1 MTLDQTA
8 CGLILRQSGVQFPLR
23 PMGALHLSCCLSVY
37 IRRCSP
43 RRRDSMADSRS
54 SDEFQQEENSEEEE
68 SPGGEEL
75 NLEEVLRLGGTQKY
89 NTKGRAVVAWG
100 TARPTLMDPRRGCRG
115 FDSRTHADY
124 ILLAAINDS
133 TELVD
138 GGMKEAID
146 DLEEGELE
154 GFISKLGIRA
164 HTGSQSVPDEPEGGA
179 AADHRK
185 GKKAVKAS
193 AADQVSG
200 SQSKKQKKKED
211 VPVPP
216 GKKPKQNPAQFEF
229 QARQVLLIKPG
240 GKWFELEYASEG
252 SDTPQDAAVVSRY
265 KALAQRLFES
275 EVELY
280 RTKKNL
286 QRGANSAWMKTV
298 VSSGALADRMAA
310 MTLLVQDAPV
320 HMLEHVETLVSMV
333 KRKGSRRMGL
343 MALDTMREL
352 LLSDLLPEHRKL
364 RPFPQHPFDQ
374 LEERASGNRDAR
386 DRRLILW
393 YFEHQLKQQVAQFV
407 AALDGVGHDT
417 VAATKA
423 KALAA
428 AHELLSGRPE
438 QERALLVQVVN
449 KLGDPDYK
457 MAAKAAHL
465 LETLLHNHPNMKAV
479 VCCEVERLMFRP
491 NVGAKAQYYAVCF
504 LSQVML
510 SHDEAPLAAKL
521 IAVYFSFFGACVKRK
536 DVESKMLSALLTGV
550 NRAYPYADAG
560 DEKVREQLDTLFRV
574 VHLAKFNT
582 AVQALMLLFQV
593 LDAQQSVS
601 DRFYVA
607 LYRKLLDPGLAA
619 SPRQNL
625 FLNLLFKALKADVAP
640 RRVKAFAKR
649 LLQVAAQQGACFAAG
664 ALFLVSEVMK
674 AKPGLRMLLQQG
686 EDEEEEEE
694 EFKDVCEE
702 EEEEE
707 SPEPATRPTASWVH
721 HQNLEGGRSS
731 QNYDPVHRNPLF
743 CGADR
748 SPLWEL
754 HRLSLHFHPSVSL
767 FARTVLQVTPE
778 PGPVLQ
784 NPTWVSRVSCP
795 QGEPVQYSGDPL
807 QDFTLIRFLDRFVFR
822 NPKQLRGK
830 QNTDSAALR
839 PKQRFPVGSL
849 PVNGAE
855 FLSRDENQIPVDQVF
870 FHRFFKKRQQEK
882 QSRQPR
888 PDGDEA
894 SVESVE
900 DDEFEEALDSLEA
913 DFANVPDGDLD
924 FAGNVRSKKGKDS
937 EDSDLEDDLDDEEVS
952 LGSMDEEDFGED
964 AGGTFMDPEDD
975 DDEGRERPSGR
986 SGWLPPGLSRFVPP
1000 AGPELED
1007 GEDEDVPEGRFGSS
1021 SSSLMIR
1028 WDPNRKCV
1036 FLPAGS
1042 GEEAELPAIP
1052 KTRKRKSFKEPDFSG
1067 LLEPQKD
1074 KKRKQRKDGG
1084 VCASAEEFGSLL
1096 DENTDCKLDNISL
1109 NAMANS
1115 DRAGL
1120 KQLKWESQRDDWI
1133 HGRDSQTLR
1142 RRKSSFIRRKT
1153 RGRGAFRR
1161 NRK

>member
-1 MTLDQTA
+1 
-8 CGLILRQSGVQFPLR
+8 
-23 PMGALHLSCCLSVY
+23 
-37 IRRCSP
+37 CSP

-54 SDEFQQEENSEEEE
+54 SDESQQEENSEEEE
-68 SPGGEEL
+68 TPGGEEL
-75 NLEEVLRLGGTQKY
+75 NLEEVLRLGGTQ
-89 NTKGRAVVAWG
+89 
-100 TARPTLMDPRRGCRG
+100 
-115 FDSRTHADY
+115 ADY

-138 GGMKEAID
+138 GGMKGAID

-164 HTGSQSVPDEPEGGA
+164 HTGSQSVPDQPEGGA

-185 GKKAVKAS
+185 GKKAVEAS
-193 AADQVSG
+193 AADQVSS
-200 SQSKKQKKKED
+200 SQSKKQKKKEV

-216 GKKPKQNPAQFEF
+216 GKKPKQNLAQFEF
-229 QARQVLLIKPG
+229 QPRQVLLIKPG
-240 GKWFELEYASEG
+240 RKWFELEYASEG

-343 MALDTMREL
+343 MALDTLREL

-364 RPFPQHPFDQ
+364 RPFAQRPFDQ

-393 YFEHQLKQQVAQFV
+393 YFEHQLKQQVAEFV
-407 AALDGVGHDT
+407 AALDEVGHDT

-521 IAVYFSFFGACVKRK
+521 I
-536 DVESKMLSALLTGV
+536 VESKMLSALLTGV

-619 SPRQNL
+619 APRQNL

-664 ALFLVSEVMK
+664 ALFLVSELMK

-686 EDEEEEEE
+686 EDGAEEDE

-702 EEEEE
+702 RRHDEEEEEEE
-707 SPEPATRPTASWVH
+707 SLADKPEGGVAEPATRPTASWVH

-767 FARTVLQVTPE
+767 FARTVLQ
-778 PGPVLQ
+778 
-784 NPTWVSRVSCP
+784 
-795 QGEPVQYSGDPL
+795 GEPVQYTGDPL

-849 PVNGAE
+849 PVNGVE
-855 FLSRDENQIPVDQVF
+855 FLSRDESQIPVDQVF

-882 QSRQPR
+882 QSRRPR
-888 PDGDEA
+888 PDGDDE
-894 SVESVE
+894 SVESVD
-900 DDEFEEALDSLEA
+900 DDEFEEALDSLET
-913 DFANVPDGDLD
+913 DFTNVPDGDLD
-924 FAGNVRSKKGKDS
+924 FAGNVRSKKGRDS

-964 AGGTFMDPEDD
+964 EGGTFMDPDEDD
-975 DDEGRERPSGR
+975 D
-986 SGWLPPGLSRFVPP
+986 
-1000 AGPELED
+1000 
-1007 GEDEDVPEGRFGSS
+1007 
-1021 SSSLMIR
+1021 
-1028 WDPNRKCV
+1028 
-1036 FLPAGS
+1036 GS

-1052 KTRKRKSFKEPDFSG
+1052 QTRKRKSSKEPDFSG
-1067 LLEPQKD
+1067 PLEPEKE
-1074 KKRKQRKDGG
+1074 KKRRKDRG
-1084 VCASAEEFGSLL
+1084 VFASAEEFGSLL
-1096 DENTDCKLDNISL
+1096 DENTDCKLDNIGL

>member
-1 MTLDQTA
+1 
-8 CGLILRQSGVQFPLR
+8 
-23 PMGALHLSCCLSVY
+23 
-37 IRRCSP
+37 
-43 RRRDSMADSRS
+43 MADSRS
-54 SDEFQQEENSEEEE
+54 SDESQQEENSEEEE
-68 SPGGEEL
+68 TPGGEEL
-75 NLEEVLRLGGTQKY
+75 NLEEVLRLGGTQ
-89 NTKGRAVVAWG
+89 
-100 TARPTLMDPRRGCRG
+100 
-115 FDSRTHADY
+115 ADY

-138 GGMKEAID
+138 GGMKGAID

-164 HTGSQSVPDEPEGGA
+164 HTGSQSVPDQPEGGA

-185 GKKAVKAS
+185 GKKAVEAS
-193 AADQVSG
+193 AADQVSS
-200 SQSKKQKKKED
+200 SQSKIQKKKEV

-229 QARQVLLIKPG
+229 QPRQVLLIKPG
-240 GKWFELEYASEG
+240 RKWFELEYASEG

-343 MALDTMREL
+343 MALDTLREL

-364 RPFPQHPFDQ
+364 RPFAQRPFDQ

-393 YFEHQLKQQVAQFV
+393 YFEHQLKQQVAEFV
-407 AALDGVGHDT
+407 AALDEVGHDT

-521 IAVYFSFFGACVKRK
+521 IAVYFSFFGACVKKK

-619 SPRQNL
+619 APRQSL

-664 ALFLVSEVMK
+664 ALFLVSELMK

-686 EDEEEEEE
+686 EDGAEEDE

-702 EEEEE
+702 RRHDEEEEEEE
-707 SPEPATRPTASWVH
+707 SLADKPEGGVAEPETRPTASWVH

-767 FARTVLQVTPE
+767 FARTVLQ
-778 PGPVLQ
+778 
-784 NPTWVSRVSCP
+784 
-795 QGEPVQYSGDPL
+795 GEPVQYTGDPL

-830 QNTDSAALR
+830 RENPGSALQLLPDPGSVLIQFPVCLSENTDSAALR

-849 PVNGAE
+849 PVNGVE
-855 FLSRDENQIPVDQVF
+855 FLSRDESQIPVDQVF

-882 QSRQPR
+882 QSRRPR
-888 PDGDEA
+888 PDGDDE
-894 SVESVE
+894 SVESVD
-900 DDEFEEALDSLEA
+900 DDEFEEALNSLET
-913 DFANVPDGDLD
+913 DFTNVPDGDLD
-924 FAGNVRSKKGKDS
+924 FAGNVRSKKGRDS

-964 AGGTFMDPEDD
+964 GGGTFMDPDEDD
-975 DDEGRERPSGR
+975 
-986 SGWLPPGLSRFVPP
+986 
-1000 AGPELED
+1000 GPELED
-1007 GEDEDVPEGRFGSS
+1007 GEDEDVPEG
-1021 SSSLMIR
+1021 
-1028 WDPNRKCV
+1028 
-1036 FLPAGS
+1036 S

-1052 KTRKRKSFKEPDFSG
+1052 QTRKRKSSKEPDFSG
-1067 LLEPQKD
+1067 PLEPDKE
-1074 KKRKQRKDGG
+1074 KKRRKDRG
-1084 VCASAEEFGSLL
+1084 VFASAEEFGSLL
-1096 DENTDCKLDNISL
+1096 DENTDCKLDNIGL